1 LQPWG
6 TPDEVSEQIRDIV
19 RRTDAGGL
27 IVVSA
32 FGNLAPD
39 VAVANQERFARV
51 VMPALSE
58 TVGQFSLRGIGT

>member
-1 LQPWG
+1 
-6 TPDEVSEQIRDIV
+6 V

-39 VAVANQERFARV
+39 VAVANQQRFARA
-51 VMPALSE
+51 VMPALYE
-58 TVGQFSLRGIGT
+58 TVGSST